1 MSKTKLNVLYLAIS
15 QGANYLLPLLI
26 FPYLVRVIGV
36 SNFGDLSFSLITIQ
50 VLLMVVEY
58 GFGYSGTREIALNN
72 DKKYHSEFFCGVVLA
87 RFILMLIAAIILII
101 LCFFYVFN
109 DVKYLLCVGFLSVI
123 AGVFNPNWFL
133 QGKEMMSVMAVL
145 SLFSRGI
152 AVVAVYLII
161 KPATP
166 MYISALLL
174 SMPYILYSFCG
185 VAYLL
190 IIKEIFLCRPPIK
203 KIQVILKNGFHFFC
217 STLATSAYT
226 MLPPLVLGGV
236 SGKFDVGIF
245 NSANM
250 IKQGLAGLASP
261 LVQAFYPRINIL
273 QRENPYIANLKSR
286 MILKYLLVFYMAL
299 AMPFL
304 LFANQLS
311 LLIFGMKGEVIA
323 GAMQLMTLLPIFIG
337 FNTVVGL
344 LVLVPNGMQKQYFK
358 SIFLGTITCLSIVYP
373 ACKYYGATGA
383 IVSLIVAEIFVGM
396 GMLKQFIKVNKTV
409 CRPHKL

>member
-1 MSKTKLNVLYLAIS
+1 MRKTKLNVIYLAIS

-26 FPYLVRVIGV
+26 FPYLVRVVGV

-72 DKKYHSEFFCGVVLA
+72 NKRFHSEFFCGVVVA
-87 RFILMLIAAIILII
+87 RFILMLISFILLVI
-101 LCFFYVFN
+101 LCFFSIFN
-109 DVKYLLCVGFLSVI
+109 EVKYLLYFGFLSVI
-123 AGVFNPNWFL
+123 AGVINPSWFL

-145 SLFSRGI
+145 SLLSRGFTVI
-152 AVVAVYLII
+152 AVYFFI
-161 KPATP
+161 KPSTP
-166 MYISALLL
+166 LYVSALLL
-174 SMPYILYSFCG
+174 SVPYLLYSFFG
-185 VAYLL
+185 IAYLF
-190 IIKEIFLCRPPIK
+190 ITNNIFLCRPAIK
-203 KIQVILKNGFHFFC
+203 EIQVILKNGFHFFG

-226 MLPPLVLGGV
+226 MLTPIILGGV

-261 LVQAFYPRINIL
+261 LVQAFYPRINVL
-273 QRENPYIANLKSR
+273 QRENPYLANLKSR
-286 MILKYLLVFYMAL
+286 SILKLLVVFYIVL
-299 AMPFL
+299 AVPFL
-304 LFANQLS
+304 LFSKPLS
-311 LLIFGMKGEVIA
+311 FLIFGMKGEVIA

-344 LVLVPNGMQKQYFK
+344 LILVPNGLQKQYFK
-358 SIFLGTITCLSIVYP
+358 SIFLGTIACLSIVYP

-383 IVSLIVAEIFVGM
+383 IISLMVAEVFVGM
-396 GMLKQFIKVNKTV
+396 GMLKQFIKVNKIAF
-409 CRPHKL
+409 RSHKL

>member
-109 DVKYLLCVGFLSVI
+109 DVKSLLCVGFLSVI

-166 MYISALLL
+166 MYISALL
-174 SMPYILYSFCG
+174 
-185 VAYLL
+185 
-190 IIKEIFLCRPPIK
+190 CRPPIK

-226 MLPPLVLGGV
+226 MLTPLVLGGV

-299 AMPFL
+299 AIPFL